1 MRDLTGMRIGT
12 YAASLRHSAE
22 VRWAAILAGPAR
34 RLIANRAIW
43 RFLSSSGRVAC
54 RAAWDQGRPVLFLA
68 ASCLAVAVAFLPVS
82 AELSSVFVMA
92 GIAALSAFYLLV
104 VRGSRNPAED

>member
-1 MRDLTGMRIGT
+1 MTK
-12 YAASLRHSAE
+12 
-22 VRWAAILAGPAR
+22 PAR
-34 RLIANRAIW
+34 RLIADRGIW

-68 ASCLAVAVAFLPVS
+68 ASCLGVAVAFLPVS

-92 GIAALSAFYLLV
+92 AVAALSAFYLLV
-104 VRGSRNPAED
+104 VRNWDHPAED